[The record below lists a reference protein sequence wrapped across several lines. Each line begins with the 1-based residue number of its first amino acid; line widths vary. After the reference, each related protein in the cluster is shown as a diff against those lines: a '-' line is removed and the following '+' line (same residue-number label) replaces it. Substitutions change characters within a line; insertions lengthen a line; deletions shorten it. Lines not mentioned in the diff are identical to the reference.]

1 MVRPV
6 IISHL
11 AGLGPSTLLGD
22 KFLIFV
28 FFGAPSLCLF
38 GTLSPAT
45 TACKTIQTKPV
56 GRLHVSRAL
65 RS

>member
-6 IISHL
+6 TISHL
-11 AGLGPSTLLGD
+11 AGLSPSTLLGE

-28 FFGAPSLCLF
+28 FFGALSLGLF

-45 TACKTIQTKPV
+45 LACKTIQTKPAE
-56 GRLHVSRAL
+56 RLHVSRAL
-65 RS
+65 HS